1 MDAESRRRLAVA
13 EFKLSV
19 IAPAVN
25 NTYTEPTMAGYFRR
39 ISQQPLELPDGSKA
53 RVKASTIASWRMRY
67 LKEGFEGL
75 MPRKRSDLGNS
86 RRIGSDLGADIQQL
100 RADNPAMNA
109 TALLAMMVK
118 EGYVAEGELSAANA
132 VAGCPDRRIS
142 SLHAAAFGS
151 RVGQRASRLF
161 KSPRLAGPRTWPFT

>member
-75 MPRKRSDLGNS
+75 VPRKRSDLGNS

-118 EGYVAEGELSAANA
+118 EGYVAEGELSAATM
-132 VAGCPDRRIS
+132 RRWFKSTI
-142 SLHAAAFGS
+142 
-151 RVGQRASRLF
+151 RVGAAKSPLSCHSSSCSRASLM
-161 KSPRLAGPRTWPFT
+161 KPHVPQLPS